1 MSGFIQGDD
10 RHQATLFPEQL
21 DDYIAEDNS
30 VRVIDVFVDD
40 LDLSGLGFKTH
51 SEKTGRPAYHP
62 TILLKL
68 YVYGY
73 LNRVQS
79 SRRLEREAHRNVEL
93 MWLTGRLAPDFKT
106 IADFRKNN
114 GAAIRLVCREFIM
127 LCKKLNLF
135 AEAFVAID
143 GSKFKAVNNRDRN
156 FTKAKMQRRLQQIDE
171 SIERYLSQ
179 IASAD
184 RQEAAVATGNTQRLE
199 DKITALKTE
208 MARLKTLE
216 VQMLH
221 APDQQ
226 ISLTDPDAR
235 AMATSGRGTGTVG
248 YNVQTAVDATHHL
261 IVTHEVTNV
270 GHDRHQLHHM
280 AQQAKEAIGAE
291 TLAVVADRGYFT
303 GEEILACEQSK
314 ITTYL
319 PKPQTSGS
327 TKKGLFSKRDF
338 IYHAKENEYQCPAGE
353 RLIWR
358 FETQE
363 KGLTL
368 HKYWSSHCP
377 NCSLKSQCTTSQ
389 YRRVTRWEHE
399 AVVEAAAARLDRE
412 PERMRTRRAT
422 VEHPFGTL
430 KTWMGYTHFQTKTL
444 KHVST
449 EMSLHV
455 LAYNFKR
462 VLAILGV
469 KPLLQAIQASVMPSY
484 SQI

>member
-1 MSGFIQGDD
+1 
-10 RHQATLFPEQL
+10 
-21 DDYIAEDNS
+21 
-30 VRVIDVFVDD
+30 
-40 LDLSGLGFKTH
+40 
-51 SEKTGRPAYHP
+51 
-62 TILLKL
+62 
-68 YVYGY
+68 
-73 LNRVQS
+73 
-79 SRRLEREAHRNVEL
+79 
-93 MWLTGRLAPDFKT
+93 
-106 IADFRKNN
+106 
-114 GAAIRLVCREFIM
+114 
-127 LCKKLNLF
+127 
-135 AEAFVAID
+135 
-143 GSKFKAVNNRDRN
+143 
-156 FTKAKMQRRLQQIDE
+156 MQRRLQEIDA
-171 SIERYLSQ
+171 SIERYLGQ

-184 RQEAAVATGNTQRLE
+184 RQEAAVVTDKTQRLE

-208 MARLKTLE
+208 MARLKKLE
-216 VQMLH
+216 VQMLQ

-235 AMATSGRGTGTVG
+235 SMTTRGTGMVG

-261 IVTHEVTNV
+261 IVTHEVTNE

-280 AQQAKEAIGAE
+280 AQQAKEAIGSE
-291 TLAVVADRGYFT
+291 TLAVVADRGYFK

-314 ITTYL
+314 IKTYL

-338 IYHAKENEYQCPAGE
+338 MYHADDDEYECPAGE

-358 FETQE
+358 FETEE
-363 KGLTL
+363 KGLTI

-377 NCSLKSQCTTSQ
+377 TCSIKSQCTTST
-389 YRRVTRWEHE
+389 YRRVGRWEHE
-399 AVVEAAAARLDRE
+399 AVLEAAEARLDQE
-412 PERMRTRRAT
+412 PERMRTRRET

-430 KTWMGYTHFQTKTL
+430 KAWMGYTHFLTKTL

-469 KPLLQAIQASVMPSY
+469 KPLLNAIQA
-484 SQI
+484 

>member
-93 MWLTGRLAPDFKT
+93 MWLTERLAPDFKT

-114 GAAIRLVCREFIM
+114 GAAIRLVCREFIL
-127 LCKKLNLF
+127 LCKKLHLF
-135 AEAFVAID
+135 ADVFVAID

-171 SIERYLSQ
+171 SIARYLSQ

-184 RQEAAVATGNTQRLE
+184 RQEAAVAQDNTQRLE
-199 DKITALKTE
+199 EKITALKTE
-208 MARLKTLE
+208 MKRLKRLE
-216 VQMLH
+216 VQMLQ

-226 ISLTDPDAR
+226 LSLTDPDAR
-235 AMATSGRGTGTVG
+235 SMKTRGTGIVG

-280 AQQAKEAIGAE
+280 AQQAKEAIGVE
-291 TLAVVADRGYFT
+291 TLEVVADRGYFT
-303 GEEILACEQSK
+303 SEEILACEQSH

-338 IYHAKENEYQCPAGE
+338 TYNAEDDEYQCPAGE

-377 NCSLKSQCTTSQ
+377 TCPIKSQCTTSTN
-389 YRRVTRWEHE
+389 RRVTRWEHE
-399 AVVEAAAARLDRE
+399 AVLEAAEARLDQE
-412 PERMRTRRAT
+412 PERMRTRRQT

-430 KTWMGYTHFQTKTL
+430 KGWMGYTHFQTKTL

-469 KPLLQAIQASVMPSY
+469 LPLLLAIQA
-484 SQI
+484 